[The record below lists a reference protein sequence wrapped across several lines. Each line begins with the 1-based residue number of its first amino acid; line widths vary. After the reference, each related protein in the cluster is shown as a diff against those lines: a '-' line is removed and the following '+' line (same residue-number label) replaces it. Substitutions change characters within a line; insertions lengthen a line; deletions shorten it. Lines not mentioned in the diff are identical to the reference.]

1 MLLRRR
7 PFLTG
12 LALVC
17 GPRRVAQ
24 RAFAA
29 ADNFARVCADMP
41 RRRLPPLDDGVVDV
55 VVVVEPEADEPPIS
69 EASRAS
75 NASI

>member
-7 PFLTG
+7 PLLAG
-12 LALVC
+12 LALAC
-17 GPRRVAQ
+17 GPRREAQ
-24 RAFAA
+24 RALAA

-41 RRRLPPLDDGVVDV
+41 RRRLPPLDGVVV
-55 VVVVEPEADEPPIS
+55 VVVVEPEADEPPMS